1 MRPHDRGR
9 EYADAMGHVWAG
21 FAEDRMSD
29 WLARA
34 GFRTR
39 RIVPLPPD
47 PDAKGPLLFLATAGR

>member
-1 MRPHDRGR
+1 
-9 EYADAMGHVWAG
+9 MGHVWAG